1 MKKVA
6 LGIALAFLMTNDA
19 NAANFAM
26 ITSPPTMF
34 SFFVLVIAG
43 FCLVGSFQIL
53 NQVRGGL
60 LSRSWQMFFIGF
72 VLLAISQLGH
82 IAASLEILML
92 PVYFMPG
99 VLVLMAGVFAY
110 GVYNARRTLS

>member
-1 MKKVA
+1 MKKIFSVLA
-6 LGIALAFLMTNDA
+6 IALILTGNA
-19 NAANFAM
+19 NAANLAM

-43 FCLVGSFQIL
+43 FCLVGSFQVL
-53 NQVRGGL
+53 NQVRGGM

-72 VLLAISQLGH
+72 ALLSISQLGQ
-82 IAASLEILML
+82 IMASMEIIML

-110 GVYNARRTLS
+110 GVYNARKTLS

>member
-1 MKKVA
+1 MKKVLSA
-6 LGIALAFLMTNDA
+6 SLLVFLMTGSA
-19 NAANFAM
+19 NAANFAV

-43 FCLVGSFQIL
+43 FCLVGSFQVL
-53 NQVRGGL
+53 SQVRGGM

-72 VLLAISQLGH
+72 VLLAISQLGQ
-82 IAASLEILML
+82 IFSMMEIMVL

-110 GVYNARRTLS
+110 GVYNARKTLG

>member
-1 MKKVA
+1 MKKLL
-6 LGIALAFLMTNDA
+6 LGMVTVFLLTGSA

-43 FCLVGSFQIL
+43 FCLVGSFQVL
-53 NQVRGGL
+53 SQVRGGM

-82 IAASLEILML
+82 IASSMEIMNL

-110 GVYNARRTLS
+110 GVYSARKTLS